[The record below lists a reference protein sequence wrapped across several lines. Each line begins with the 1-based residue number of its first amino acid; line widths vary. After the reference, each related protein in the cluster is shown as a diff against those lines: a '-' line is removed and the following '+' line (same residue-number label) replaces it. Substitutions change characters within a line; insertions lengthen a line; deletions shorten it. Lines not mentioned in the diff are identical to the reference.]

1 MEEVYPIIA
10 FAVLAVLVVVGI
22 AVAVVMVRTV
32 RRSQTNQSLEL
43 EEGQGRYPEGY
54 WMGVGMGIGL
64 ALGIAIGLAIGVA
77 MGEVGMSFAFGPGIG
92 VALGVAIGAGL
103 EEQHKDE
110 IRPLTE
116 DERRTRVRLVFIG
129 IGALVAGMLLLAAIL
144 IMGLP

>member
-1 MEEVYPIIA
+1 MPDVYPIIA
-10 FAVLAVLVVVGI
+10 LALLAVLVVVGI
-22 AVAVVMVRTV
+22 AVAFVTVRTA
-32 RRSQTNQSLEL
+32 RRAKTNQSLET

-64 ALGIAIGLAIGVA
+64 AVGIALGLAIGVA
-77 MGEVGMSFAFGPGIG
+77 MGDIGMSFAFGPGIG
-92 VALGVAIGAGL
+92 VAMGVAIGAGL

-116 DERRTRVRLVFIG
+116 DERRTQVRLVFVG
-129 IGALVAGMLLLAAIL
+129 VGALVVGVLLLAAIL